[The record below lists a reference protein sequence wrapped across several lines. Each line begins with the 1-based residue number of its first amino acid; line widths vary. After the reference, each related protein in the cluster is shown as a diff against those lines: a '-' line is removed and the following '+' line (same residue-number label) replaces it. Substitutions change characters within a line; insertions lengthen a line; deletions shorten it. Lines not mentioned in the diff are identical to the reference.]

1 MRARARRL
9 GALLLVLSTSLF
21 LSACSDS
28 DDTMTGLLP
37 GKPEPEIWRF
47 ALEEI
52 GGSVQDAWAQEF
64 RRRISELSDGQVVVE
79 IYPYGS
85 IGTSPQLTRLVED
98 GRVQLAFASPG
109 HIADEIPEAGVFLLP
124 FLFPESDETNRRMLT
139 DEALRELLQA
149 GWQDAGLQL
158 LELVPEGWMIWTA
171 DKPLYTPEDFTGL
184 RMRTMTAPAQADVF
198 RAWGAEPVP
207 MPYAEVYDAL
217 QLGQVDGQ
225 SNPAFAIAEMKFHQ
239 VQSVMTVPQATR
251 FVASVVS
258 NHDWY
263 RNLEQEHRQWL
274 DAARAGMPEFID
286 EVQHRYNRQRL
297 QQIRE
302 SGRIAMERLDE
313 DQRARFRETSLPARE
328 RFLERAGPR
337 GERILERIQAL
348 SETSTDN

>member
-1 MRARARRL
+1 
-9 GALLLVLSTSLF
+9 
-21 LSACSDS
+21 
-28 DDTMTGLLP
+28 
-37 GKPEPEIWRF
+37 
-47 ALEEI
+47 
-52 GGSVQDAWAQEF
+52 
-64 RRRISELSDGQVVVE
+64 
-79 IYPYGS
+79 
-85 IGTSPQLTRLVED
+85 
-98 GRVQLAFASPG
+98 
-109 HIADEIPEAGVFLLP
+109 
-124 FLFPESDETNRRMLT
+124 
-139 DEALRELLQA
+139 
-149 GWQDAGLQL
+149 
-158 LELVPEGWMIWTA
+158 
-171 DKPLYTPEDFTGL
+171 
-184 RMRTMTAPAQADVF
+184 MTALAQADVF